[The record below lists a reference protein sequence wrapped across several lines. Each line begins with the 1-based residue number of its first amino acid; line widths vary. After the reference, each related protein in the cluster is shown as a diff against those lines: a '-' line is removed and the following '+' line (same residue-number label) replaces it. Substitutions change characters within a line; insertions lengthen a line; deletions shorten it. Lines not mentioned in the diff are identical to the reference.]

1 VIPALPLLGLLLLGI
16 ALVLYG
22 HGWHPPKAAAV
33 RKRAAYLLAGAA
45 VLPVLLVLW
54 LTDALRGERGASLR
68 HRAAGCLTPERLR
81 GWLERRH
88 YHLSMAEWDS
98 RKHIGMVLHH
108 SERLVFDGPMA
119 GWQAL
124 EDELWPGGGWTE
136 VIEEFWRDQEGQQ
149 Q

>member
-1 VIPALPLLGLLLLGI
+1 VIFLALPLFCLAI
-16 ALVLYG
+16 AAGVFLIPG
-22 HGWHPPKAAAV
+22 PGWRPPKAAAV
-33 RKRAAYLLAGAA
+33 RKRAAFLLVGAA

-98 RKHIGMVLHH
+98 RKQLGMVLHH
-108 SERLVFDGPMA
+108 SERLVYEGPME
-119 GWQAL
+119 GWLAL
-124 EDELWPGGGWTE
+124 REELWPDGWAH
-136 VIEEFWRDQEGQQ
+136 VIEEFWRDREGQQ